1 MVVRRAL
8 ALGIAVLISS
18 LGLATSGDAQSGPTE
33 SIVETQTTVQA
44 VDCDAQ
50 QITLAGAGVSSVAQS
65 TLGTVIRVNGDV
77 TPLCALSSYVGA
89 PATAW
94 VMARGGQVV
103 LVRLD
108 VTSTTVPTYP
118 TSPAPLAPAQA
129 PADPTTTT
137 PYPAAP
143 PPYTPVPA
151 AEYPY
156 SPAPPAYTPVPSAA
170 AVVLGTVLV
179 GGLVYLLVRSATGGL
194 YRYPYYGPYVRP
206 YTGYQQPA
214 YRPYVGP
221 YAKAPAY
228 NYGPYRRCPDRS
240 WGQWCR

>member
-8 ALGIAVLISS
+8 ALGIIVLISS
-18 LGLATSGDAQSGPTE
+18 LGLATSGEAQSSPTDPV
-33 SIVETQTTVQA
+33 IQTQATVQA
-44 VDCDAQ
+44 IDCDTQ
-50 QITLAGAGVSSVAQS
+50 QVTLAGAGVSSVAQS
-65 TLGTVIRVNGDV
+65 TLGTVIHVNGDAV
-77 TPLCALSSYVGA
+77 PLCGLSPYVGA

-108 VTSTTVPTYP
+108 VTSTTVPSYP
-118 TSPAPLAPAQA
+118 SGPAPMIPASNPPAPTASNPYQTGQ
-129 PADPTTTT
+129 PASV
-137 PYPAAP
+137 PYPAAL
-143 PPYTPVPA
+143 
-151 AEYPY
+151 
-156 SPAPPAYTPVPSAA
+156 PAYTPVPSAA

-179 GGLVYLLVRSATGGL
+179 GGLVYLLVRAANGGL
-194 YRYPYYGPYVRP
+194 YRYPYYGPYVPR
-206 YTGYQQPA
+206 YQPQ

-221 YAKAPAY
+221 SAKVPAY